1 MGDIDDQKHVRGYDD
16 QTNRNLNRSEF
27 DDDSDDSSMYEYDEL
42 TDDDSNIS
50 DEITVDNGEISVVET
65 DFSDEPKE
73 TNRFLF
79 VYHIYKDNNDAVQ
92 LQVVDVFETDAP
104 NFILGSTYY
113 DLEPIKDNINIKN
126 HIKPENTTFLS
137 SKFITTNNASYTTT
151 SQFKRIENF
160 EIIKEPEKDGFIV
173 FCAYDMD
180 GKYQESFY
188 TKGTIFYYKR
198 GIGSSQKI
206 ENFSDT
212 NDDIDKTILNQ
223 RIFYEPSNSIRGGA
237 DQRPSTGPG
246 TGRRDFIGKP
256 IGKPTTYAERVRG
269 STFAPVSTTEIRT
282 PNPIARNA
290 KLDTGNY
297 KPIESQPQKSAA
309 QIQREQNQ
317 KRNVPKYVKPPSVN
331 APVKPPSVNAPRNV
345 IPSVGKKT
353 PAKSLENS
361 MQVDIFD
368 ADQVYNE
375 LYINSIQPEKLFEI
389 INQSNADAKVIISD
403 IIKYLYIDISIK
415 NNNFEENAFEQYNFL
430 YKCIHEFYLNLNQHN
445 KIYNNELKKEMK
457 TYNGF
462 KINKLI
468 EKYNQAEKNIQGR
481 TPYNQSKFYCYESF
495 IIHKADYK
503 KFKSFVF
510 KKMDDLKKKFNYNTD
525 YVPFAEFL
533 NRIDHS
539 VYKLDDNTIAL
550 IPELKKYIESINN
563 GINTYLKITN
573 FEETNTSQNYKTPFN
588 VRYQIE
594 IKDDKMIEM
603 KYASENKPF
612 YIESVQNIGPSI
624 ITQNSKVDFKNINY
638 DSNFVFGPF
647 NYVFDQKL
655 TPENIINDKSIEPLI
670 TQIKDGKPVFL
681 LGYGASGSGKTSSLI
696 YFSKQSKPGILIYL
710 CNVLAKKYD
719 YKNIELKCMEFFEP
733 SYDNDIVDAKYKK
746 IEGTN
751 AVFTDSE
758 TFKFAFNDK
767 SFALTE
773 NVKYTI
779 NHPYKQKNQKE
790 KLFDT
795 NGTDANLEQ
804 IIYYLIET
812 DRLIKATPNNP
823 NSSRSHVLCFLKLKT
838 SKNEEA
844 NIIIGDLAGV
854 ENEFKCNT
862 VNDIKKLFNKK
873 RDNTNQK
880 FYQTEFTK
888 VGNGQIL
895 IDPYKGGKKA
905 ESEFVGGGE
914 KLEMTSNENNLK
926 IMFQNPY
933 FTFDQNS
940 IINMFRGQIE
950 TFLIKTKEY
959 NVENS
964 IFKLVETIL
973 LHIGVLGEAEIGKDV
988 INENK
993 SKTNITKMNDSLF
1006 EGLQRLNKQIL
1017 TNDESLKEKIRGYQ
1031 KLNYNRIDK
1040 SNPPSLAFSLLY
1052 QAINGWNLA
1061 GERTFRKRD
1070 KFIWDQGTRSRLG
1083 NLLKSNLMDIFIAKI
1098 KECLLAN
1105 KIMKNVCEHRVIE
1118 GKFINSSLQQL
1129 TDDFLNIIHFKNK
1142 DVYYVPRFDKR
1153 CLSSYCS
1160 NSSYFSI
1167 KTDDVIISDP
1177 KSIIIKKIIENIN
1190 ITNDKFYNDL
1200 EIYVF
1205 CFFNWSRNAN
1215 NPPPVPYV
1223 DINGL
1228 KKMLY
1233 LSNDSSFIIDDFDS
1247 RLIESIDKAKQI
1259 GGIGNN
1265 IFLELTKLKHH
1276 VDNINKQSIKTV
1288 HSVFY
1293 EKAHK
1298 IFINIDNINAATA
1311 IGTIEFLD
1319 QLAKLNTIKN
1329 SCQI

>member
-1 MGDIDDQKHVRGYDD
+1 MKRYSGNQEA
-16 QTNRNLNRSEF
+16 RNLNTSENKGSYNESSMYGYNDSD
-27 DDDSDDSSMYEYDEL
+27 DDDSY
-42 TDDDSNIS
+42 IS
-50 DEITVDNGEISVVET
+50 EITVDNGENSVVEA
-65 DFSDEPKE
+65 DFSDEPKD
-73 TNRFLF
+73 TNHFLF
-79 VYHIYKDNNDAVQ
+79 VYHIYKDKNDVVQ
-92 LQVVDVFETDAP
+92 LQIVDVFETDAP
-104 NFILGSTYY
+104 KFILGSTYY

-160 EIIKEPEKDGFIV
+160 EIIKQPEKDGFIV
-173 FCAYDMD
+173 FCTYDMD

-223 RIFYEPSNSIRGGA
+223 RIFYKPLIQGGA
-237 DQRPSTGPG
+237 DPRPATGPG
-246 TGRRDFIGKP
+246 TGRRDFVGKP
-256 IGKPTTYAERVRG
+256 LGKPTTYAERVPG
-269 STFAPVSTTEIRT
+269 STFGPVSTTEIRT
-282 PNPIARNA
+282 PNPVARNA

-297 KPIESQPQKSAA
+297 KPKESQPQNA
-309 QIQREQNQ
+309 
-317 KRNVPKYVKPPSVN
+317 PKYVKPPFVKPQVKPPVN
-331 APVKPPSVNAPRNV
+331 APVKPPVNAPVKPPVKAPRNV
-345 IPSVGKKT
+345 INPDGKKT
-353 PAKSLENS
+353 PGKSLENS

-389 INQSNADAKVIISD
+389 INQSNADAKLIISD
-403 IIKYLYIDISIK
+403 IIKYLYIDISIQPD
-415 NNNFEENAFEQYNFL
+415 NFEQYNFL
-430 YKCIHEFYLNLNQHN
+430 YKCVHEFYLNLNQHN

-468 EKYNQAEKNIQGR
+468 DKYNQAEKNIQGSS
-481 TPYNQSKFYCYESF
+481 PYDQSKFYCYESF
-495 IIHKADYK
+495 VIHKADYK

-510 KKMDDLKKKFNYNTD
+510 KKFDILTKKFNYNTE

-539 VYKLDDNTIAL
+539 VDSGLYKLDNNTIAL
-550 IPELKKYIESINN
+550 IPELKKYIESINS

-594 IKDDKMIEM
+594 IKDDNMIEM

-624 ITQNSKVDFKNINY
+624 ISQNSKVDFKNINY

-767 SFALTE
+767 SFVLTE

-790 KLFDT
+790 KLFNT

-838 SKNEEA
+838 SKNKEA

-880 FYQTEFTK
+880 FYQTEFSK
-888 VGNGQIL
+888 VGNSEIL
-895 IDPYKGGKKA
+895 IDPFKGGGKA
-905 ESEFVGGGE
+905 HGEKADSEKADGEFVGGGE
-914 KLEMTSNENNLK
+914 KLVMTSNENNLK

-933 FTFDQNS
+933 FIFDQNG
-940 IINMFRGQIE
+940 IINMFRGRIE
-950 TFLIKTKEY
+950 KYLIKNKEY
-959 NVENS
+959 NLENS

-973 LHIGVLGEAEIGKDV
+973 LDIGVLGENEIGKDV

-1031 KLNYNRIDK
+1031 KLKYNRIDK

-1052 QAINGWNLA
+1052 QAINGWNLG
-1061 GERTFRKRD
+1061 GERTFRKRQQ
-1070 KFIWDQGTRSRLG
+1070 FNWDQGTKSRLG
-1083 NLLKSNLMDIFIAKI
+1083 DLLKSDLIDIFIAKI

-1177 KSIIIKKIIENIN
+1177 KSIIIKKIIENVKT
-1190 ITNDKFYNDL
+1190 TNDKFYNDL

-1205 CFFNWSRNAN
+1205 CFFNWSRTAN
-1215 NPPPVPYV
+1215 NPPPVPYI

-1233 LSNDSSFIIDDFDS
+1233 LSNDRSFIFDDFDS
-1247 RLIESIDKAKQI
+1247 QLTECIDKAKQI

-1265 IFLELTKLKHH
+1265 IFLELTKLKQHL
-1276 VDNINKQSIKTV
+1276 INQSDKKV
-1288 HSVFY
+1288 YSDFY

>member
-27 DDDSDDSSMYEYDEL
+27 DDDDSMYEYDEL

-50 DEITVDNGEISVVET
+50 DEITVDNGEISVVEA
-65 DFSDEPKE
+65 DFSDEPKD
-73 TNRFLF
+73 TNQFLF

-92 LQVVDVFETDAP
+92 LEVVDVFETNAE

-126 HIKPENTTFLS
+126 YIKPKNTTFLS

-212 NDDIDKTILNQ
+212 SDDIDKTILNQ

-237 DQRPSTGPG
+237 DQRQATGPG
-246 TGRRDFIGKP
+246 TGRRDYTGKP
-256 IGKPTTYAERVRG
+256 VGKPTTYAERVPG
-269 STFAPVSTTEIRT
+269 STFAPKSTIEIRT
-282 PNPIARNA
+282 ATPAARNA
-290 KLDTGNY
+290 TLNTGNY
-297 KPIESQPQKSAA
+297 KAMESKPKLTAA
-309 QIQREQNQ
+309 EILRQQREQNQ
-317 KRNVPKYVKPPSVN
+317 KRKVANYVNPPAKPPAN
-331 APVKPPSVNAPRNV
+331 PPRNV

-389 INQSNADAKVIISD
+389 INQSNVNAKVIISD

-415 NNNFEENAFEQYNFL
+415 NNKFEENAFEQYNFL

-481 TPYNQSKFYCYESF
+481 TPYDQSKFYCYESF
-495 IIHKADYK
+495 VIHKADYK

-594 IKDDKMIEM
+594 IKDDNMIEM

-612 YIESVQNIGPSI
+612 YIESVQNTGPSI
-624 ITQNSKVDFKNINY
+624 ISQNSKVDFKNINY

-647 NYVFDQKL
+647 NYIFDQKL

-670 TQIKDGKPVFL
+670 TQIKDGKPIFL

-779 NHPYKQKNQKE
+779 NHPYKQKNQVKE
-790 KLFDT
+790 KIFDT

-838 SKNEEA
+838 SKNKEA

-888 VGNGQIL
+888 VGDGQIL
-895 IDPYKGGKKA
+895 IDPYKGG
-905 ESEFVGGGE
+905 VGGGE
-914 KLEMTSNENNLK
+914 KLVMTSNENNLK

-933 FTFDQNS
+933 FIFDQNS

-950 TFLIKTKEY
+950 TFLIKNKEY
-959 NVENS
+959 NLENS

-973 LHIGVLGEAEIGKDV
+973 LHIGVLGEDEIGKDV

-993 SKTNITKMNDSLF
+993 NTKMNDSLF
-1006 EGLQRLNKQIL
+1006 KGLQRLNKQIL

-1052 QAINGWNLA
+1052 QAINGWNLG

-1205 CFFNWSRNAN
+1205 CFFNWSRTAN
-1215 NPPPVPYV
+1215 NPPPVPYI

-1233 LSNDSSFIIDDFDS
+1233 LSNDSSFIIDDFVS
-1247 RLIESIDKAKQI
+1247 RLTECIDKAKQI

-1265 IFLELTKLKHH
+1265 IFLELTKLKQH

>member
-27 DDDSDDSSMYEYDEL
+27 DDDDSMYEYDEL

-104 NFILGSTYY
+104 KFILGSTYY

-237 DQRPSTGPG
+237 DQRPSIGPG

-317 KRNVPKYVKPPSVN
+317 KRNVPRYVKPPSVN

-415 NNNFEENAFEQYNFL
+415 NNKFEENAFEQYNFL

-495 IIHKADYK
+495 VIHKADYK

>member
-1 MGDIDDQKHVRGYDD
+1 MKRYSGNQEA
-16 QTNRNLNRSEF
+16 RNLNTSENKGSYNESSMYGYNDSD
-27 DDDSDDSSMYEYDEL
+27 DDDSY
-42 TDDDSNIS
+42 IS
-50 DEITVDNGEISVVET
+50 EITVDNGENSVVEA
-65 DFSDEPKE
+65 DFSDEPKD
-73 TNRFLF
+73 TNQFLF

-92 LQVVDVFETDAP
+92 LQIVDVFETDAP
-104 NFILGSTYY
+104 KFILGSTYY

-160 EIIKEPEKDGFIV
+160 EIIKQPEKDGFIV
-173 FCAYDMD
+173 FCTYDMD

-223 RIFYEPSNSIRGGA
+223 RIFYKPLIQGGA
-237 DQRPSTGPG
+237 DPRPATGPG
-246 TGRRDFIGKP
+246 TGRRDFVGKP
-256 IGKPTTYAERVRG
+256 LGKPTTYAERVTG
-269 STFAPVSTTEIRT
+269 STFGPVSTTEIRT
-282 PNPIARNA
+282 PNPVARNA

-297 KPIESQPQKSAA
+297 KPKESQPQKSAA
-309 QIQREQNQ
+309 QIQKEQREQNQ
-317 KRNVPKYVKPPSVN
+317 KRNVPRYVKPPVN
-331 APVKPPSVNAPRNV
+331 APVKPPVNAPRNV
-345 IPSVGKKT
+345 ISSVGKKT
-353 PAKSLENS
+353 PGQSLENS

-389 INQSNADAKVIISD
+389 INQSNADAKLIISD
-403 IIKYLYIDISIK
+403 IIKYLYIDISIQPD
-415 NNNFEENAFEQYNFL
+415 NFEQYNFL

-468 EKYNQAEKNIQGR
+468 DKYNQAEKNIQGSS
-481 TPYNQSKFYCYESF
+481 PYDQSKFYCYESF
-495 IIHKADYK
+495 VIHKADYK

-510 KKMDDLKKKFNYNTD
+510 KKFDILTKKFNYNTE

-539 VYKLDDNTIAL
+539 VDSGLYKLDNNTIAL
-550 IPELKKYIESINN
+550 IPELKKYIESINS

-594 IKDDKMIEM
+594 IKDDNMIEM

-624 ITQNSKVDFKNINY
+624 ISQNSKVDFKNINY

-767 SFALTE
+767 SFVLTE

-790 KLFDT
+790 KLFNT

-838 SKNEEA
+838 SANKEA

-880 FYQTEFTK
+880 FYQTEFSK
-888 VGNGQIL
+888 VGNSEIL
-895 IDPYKGGKKA
+895 IDPFKGGGKA
-905 ESEFVGGGE
+905 HGEKADSEKADGEFVGGGE
-914 KLEMTSNENNLK
+914 KLVMTSNENNLK

-933 FTFDQNS
+933 FIFDQNG
-940 IINMFRGQIE
+940 IINMFRGRIE
-950 TFLIKTKEY
+950 KYLIKNKEY
-959 NVENS
+959 NLENS

-973 LHIGVLGEAEIGKDV
+973 LDIGVLGENEIGKDV

-1031 KLNYNRIDK
+1031 KLKYNRIDK

-1052 QAINGWNLA
+1052 QAINGWNLG
-1061 GERTFRKRD
+1061 GERTFRKRQQ
-1070 KFIWDQGTRSRLG
+1070 FNWDQGTKSRLG
-1083 NLLKSNLMDIFIAKI
+1083 DLLKSDLIDIFIAKI

-1118 GKFINSSLQQL
+1118 GKFINNSLQQL

-1177 KSIIIKKIIENIN
+1177 KSIIIKKIIENVKT
-1190 ITNDKFYNDL
+1190 TNDKFYNDL

-1205 CFFNWSRNAN
+1205 CFFNWSRTAN
-1215 NPPPVPYV
+1215 NPPPVPYI

-1233 LSNDSSFIIDDFDS
+1233 LSNDRSFIFDDFDS
-1247 RLIESIDKAKQI
+1247 QLTECIDKAKQI

-1265 IFLELTKLKHH
+1265 IFLELTKLKQHL
-1276 VDNINKQSIKTV
+1276 INQSDKKV
-1288 HSVFY
+1288 YSDFY

>member
-1 MGDIDDQKHVRGYDD
+1 
-16 QTNRNLNRSEF
+16 
-27 DDDSDDSSMYEYDEL
+27 
-42 TDDDSNIS
+42 
-50 DEITVDNGEISVVET
+50 
-65 DFSDEPKE
+65 
-73 TNRFLF
+73 
-79 VYHIYKDNNDAVQ
+79 
-92 LQVVDVFETDAP
+92 
-104 NFILGSTYY
+104 
-113 DLEPIKDNINIKN
+113 
-126 HIKPENTTFLS
+126 
-137 SKFITTNNASYTTT
+137 
-151 SQFKRIENF
+151 
-160 EIIKEPEKDGFIV
+160 
-173 FCAYDMD
+173 
-180 GKYQESFY
+180 
-188 TKGTIFYYKR
+188 
-198 GIGSSQKI
+198 
-206 ENFSDT
+206 
-212 NDDIDKTILNQ
+212 
-223 RIFYEPSNSIRGGA
+223 
-237 DQRPSTGPG
+237 
-246 TGRRDFIGKP
+246 
-256 IGKPTTYAERVRG
+256 
-269 STFAPVSTTEIRT
+269 
-282 PNPIARNA
+282 
-290 KLDTGNY
+290 
-297 KPIESQPQKSAA
+297 
-309 QIQREQNQ
+309 
-317 KRNVPKYVKPPSVN
+317 
-331 APVKPPSVNAPRNV
+331 
-345 IPSVGKKT
+345 
-353 PAKSLENS
+353 
-361 MQVDIFD
+361 
-368 ADQVYNE
+368 
-375 LYINSIQPEKLFEI
+375 
-389 INQSNADAKVIISD
+389 
-403 IIKYLYIDISIK
+403 
-415 NNNFEENAFEQYNFL
+415 
-430 YKCIHEFYLNLNQHN
+430 
-445 KIYNNELKKEMK
+445 
-457 TYNGF
+457 
-462 KINKLI
+462 
-468 EKYNQAEKNIQGR
+468 
-481 TPYNQSKFYCYESF
+481 
-495 IIHKADYK
+495 
-503 KFKSFVF
+503 
-510 KKMDDLKKKFNYNTD
+510 
-525 YVPFAEFL
+525 
-533 NRIDHS
+533 
-539 VYKLDDNTIAL
+539 
-550 IPELKKYIESINN
+550 
-563 GINTYLKITN
+563 
-573 FEETNTSQNYKTPFN
+573 
-588 VRYQIE
+588 
-594 IKDDKMIEM
+594 MIEM

-624 ITQNSKVDFKNINY
+624 ISQNTKVDFKNINY

-710 CNVLAKKYD
+710 CNVLARKYD

-733 SYDNDIVDAKYKK
+733 SYDNDIVDANYKK

-751 AVFTDSE
+751 AVFTDSK

-767 SFALTE
+767 SFALSE

-790 KLFDT
+790 KIFDT

-838 SKNEEA
+838 SANKEA

-880 FYQTEFTK
+880 FYQTEFTTVADGK
-888 VGNGQIL
+888 IL
-895 IDPYKGGKKA
+895 IDPYKGGEKA
-905 ESEFVGGGE
+905 DSEKADSEKADGEFVGGGE
-914 KLEMTSNENNLK
+914 KLIMTSNADNQK

-933 FTFDQNS
+933 FIFDQNS
-940 IINMFRGQIE
+940 IINMFRGKIDN
-950 TFLIKTKEY
+950 FLFKSKEY
-959 NVENS
+959 NLENS
-964 IFKLVETIL
+964 IFKLVEAIL
-973 LHIGVLGEAEIGKDV
+973 LHIGVLGEDEIGKDV

-993 SKTNITKMNDSLF
+993 STKMNDSLF
-1006 EGLQRLNKQIL
+1006 QGLQRLNKQIL
-1017 TNDESLKEKIRGYQ
+1017 TNDESLKEKIKKYQ
-1031 KLNYNRIDK
+1031 KLTYIRIDN
-1040 SNPPSLAFSLLY
+1040 NPVSSAYSLLY
-1052 QAINGWNLA
+1052 QAIYGWNLG
-1061 GERTFRKRD
+1061 GEKTFRKRGQ
-1070 KFIWDQGTRSRLG
+1070 FIWDQGARSRLG
-1083 NLLKSNLMDIFIAKI
+1083 NLLGSNLMDIFITKI

-1177 KSIIIKKIIENIN
+1177 KSIIIKKIIENIK
-1190 ITNDKFYNDL
+1190 ISNDQFYNDL

-1205 CFFNWSRNAN
+1205 CFFNWSRTAN

-1223 DINGL
+1223 DINSL

-1233 LSNDSSFIIDDFDS
+1233 LSNDSSFMIDDFDS
-1247 RLIESIDKAKQI
+1247 QLTECIDKAKEI

-1265 IFLELTKLKHH
+1265 IFLELTKLKQH
-1276 VDNINKQSIKTV
+1276 VDNIKKQSIQTV

-1293 EKAHK
+1293 EKADK